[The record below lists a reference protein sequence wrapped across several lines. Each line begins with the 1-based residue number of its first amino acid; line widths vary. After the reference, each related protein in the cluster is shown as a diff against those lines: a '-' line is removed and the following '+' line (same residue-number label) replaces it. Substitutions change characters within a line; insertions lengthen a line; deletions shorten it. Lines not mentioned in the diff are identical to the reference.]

1 MMNIKCI
8 EIENPYRYRAYC
20 VGEKPMYDIQNHSVL
35 SQSNAIV
42 ESIFKDESNHED
54 HKYIVS
60 MNDGERIIIE
70 SDLLII
76 HQK

>member
-1 MMNIKCI
+1 MSITCI

-35 SQSNAIV
+35 SQSDAIV
-42 ESIFKDESNHED
+42 ESIFKDESNHGD
-54 HKYIVS
+54 SKYIVS
-60 MNDGERIIIE
+60 MSDGERIIIK

-76 HQK
+76 HQR

>member
-1 MMNIKCI
+1 MMSITCI

-20 VGEKPMYDIQNHSVL
+20 VGEKPMYDIQNQSVL
-35 SQSNAIV
+35 SPSDTIV
-42 ESIFKDESNHED
+42 KSIFKDENNHENP
-54 HKYIVS
+54 KYIVS

-70 SDLLII
+70 SDSLII